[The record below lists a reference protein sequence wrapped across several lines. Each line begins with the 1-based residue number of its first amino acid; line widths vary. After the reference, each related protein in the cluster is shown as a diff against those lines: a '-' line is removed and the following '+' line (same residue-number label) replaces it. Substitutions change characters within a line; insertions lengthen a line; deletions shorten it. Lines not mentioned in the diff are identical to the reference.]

1 MPRFHEPV
9 MPTPPHAVGSSPL
22 PDGRRMGWAS
32 FGDPKGDPVL
42 WFHGT
47 PGARCQIPGDL
58 DAEAKARRLRVI
70 GIERPG
76 TGDSSDHQYG
86 AVVEFVD
93 DVVAVLDDLGIDK
106 FAAVGLSGGGPF
118 VLACAARLP
127 ERVTAGIV
135 LGGVGPTRGADAV
148 FSHTLILALLSD
160 AVAAIRQPVGNAFGT
175 LIRRLAPYGQPLI
188 DAFFVLEWGDRT
200 AMAAKPESKAQLL
213 ADLIDAARRGGLR
226 APLDDLA
233 LFGRH
238 WGFELAEIKVPIT
251 FFGGTSDVIVP
262 YVHAE
267 RQTKRVAGARLRTM
281 PGSGHFAG
289 YTAVDQVFDAIR
301 EQWPI
306 VRSTRPRTP
315 NAQQRGTRGAQS
327 PRGAR
332 RSAG

>member
-1 MPRFHEPV
+1 MARMQEPV

-22 PDGRRMGWAS
+22 PDGRRMGWAA

-47 PGARCQIPGDL
+47 PGARCQVPADL

-76 TGDSSDHQYG
+76 TGDSTTHRYHQ
-86 AVVEFVD
+86 VVDFVD
-93 DVVAVLDDLGIDK
+93 DCKAVLDDLGIDR
-106 FAAVGLSGGGPF
+106 FAAIGLSGGGPF
-118 VLACAARLP
+118 VLACAAKLP
-127 ERVTAGIV
+127 EQMTSGVV

-148 FSHTLILALLSD
+148 FSHTLLLALASD
-160 AVAAIRQPVGNAFGT
+160 AIGAVRRPVGTAFGSV
-175 LIRRLAPYGQPLI
+175 IRHLAPFGKPLI
-188 DAFFVLEWGDRT
+188 DAFFVLEWGDRKS
-200 AMAAKPESKAQLL
+200 MNAKPDSKTQLL

-238 WGFELAEIKVPIT
+238 WGFELADIKVPIT

-267 RQTKRVAGARLRTM
+267 RQMKRIAGARLRTL
-281 PGSGHFAG
+281 PGAGHFAG
-289 YTAVDQVFDAIR
+289 YTDVDQVVDVIR
-301 EQWPI
+301 EQWPP
-306 VRSTRPRTP
+306 VRPTRATPAKRRRPASAQSTR
-315 NAQQRGTRGAQS
+315 A
-327 PRGAR
+327 AR
-332 RSAG
+332 RPTG